1 MNPIITDKLDDLR
14 ALCEKHHVR
23 TLYLV
28 GSATRDDFDPKRSDL
43 DFLVEFQPLPIGER
57 SRHFF
62 ALQAE
67 LEELFGRPVDLGEP
81 EGIRNRIVRERIEQ
95 SKVPIYAAA

>member
-1 MNPIITDKLDDLR
+1 MNAIIIDKLDDLR

-23 TLYLV
+23 ELYLV
-28 GSATRDDFDPKRSDL
+28 GSATRDDFDPQRSDL
-43 DFLVEFQPLPIGER
+43 DFLVEFQPLPVGER

-62 ALQAE
+62 ALQAD
-67 LEELFGRPVDLGEP
+67 LEGLFGRPVDLGEP
-81 EGIRNRIVRERIEQ
+81 EGIRNRIVRERVEQ